1 MSDVTS
7 HITLEILAL
16 KKIVSAF
23 YCTLGPS
30 ERARLDVMLMD
41 KSSLDGEIKSPS
53 LQLEI
58 QDKINKILL

>member
-7 HITLEILAL
+7 HITLELLAL

-23 YCTLGPS
+23 YCTLSPT
-30 ERARLDVMLMD
+30 EREKLDAMLMN
-41 KSSLDGEIKSPS
+41 KSSPDGSIESPS

-58 QDKINKILL
+58 QE

>member
-23 YCTLGPS
+23 YCMLGPS
-30 ERARLDVMLMD
+30 ERSKFDAMLMD
-41 KSSLDGEIKSPS
+41 KSSPDGSIESLS

-58 QDKINKILL
+58 QEKINKILL